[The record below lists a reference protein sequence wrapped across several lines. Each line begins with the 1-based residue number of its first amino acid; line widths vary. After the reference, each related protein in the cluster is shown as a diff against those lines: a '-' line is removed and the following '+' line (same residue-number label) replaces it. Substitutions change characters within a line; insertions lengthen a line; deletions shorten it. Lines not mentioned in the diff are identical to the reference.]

1 MLCRPVRAGNR
12 TEPYMSEAIE
22 TWPGRS
28 YPLGAA
34 YDGAGTNFSLF
45 SEVAEGVELCLFD
58 DDGGEQRVALEEVEA
73 FCWHTY
79 LPAVKPGQRY
89 GYRVSGP
96 WAPDKGQR
104 CNPAKLLLDP
114 YAKAIEGQVDWDQAC
129 FPYNFG
135 DDDSRNDDDSA
146 GHVPKAV

>member
-1 MLCRPVRAGNR
+1 MTDAVSPDAGGER
-12 TEPYMSEAIE
+12 DSAPMSEAIE
-22 TWPGRS
+22 TWPGRF

-58 DDGGEQRVALEEVEA
+58 DGGGEQRLELEEVEA

-79 LPAVKPGQRY
+79 LPAVTPGQRY

-104 CNPAKLLLDP
+104 CNPAKLLLSLR
-114 YAKAIEGQVDWDQAC
+114 Q
-129 FPYNFG
+129 
-135 DDDSRNDDDSA
+135 SRRRPGRLGS
-146 GHVPKAV
+146 GLLPVHLR